1 VHRISLLEIPETIV
15 LTEPPGSRHR
25 KGFSPSGNALAEE
38 AARHIDIPHS
48 LQTLRIAACQREA
61 DKCRKKANNDLHTQ
75 RKHREDEGQPLLCAK
90 CRRLNVDERRD
101 KNSDNEQNDT
111 SDKEK
116 FDHPVHLSGV

>member
-1 VHRISLLEIPETIV
+1 LEFPETIV
-15 LTEPPGSRHR
+15 STEPKVHATGRIQS
-25 KGFSPSGNALAEE
+25 KQKNALAEE
-38 AARHIDIPHS
+38 AAGHINIPHS

-75 RKHREDEGQPLLCAK
+75 REHREDEIEPLLCTK